1 MPAGLEFEVNY
12 TIFEMQKSITGNFD
26 YDEFCSAII
35 SHYSAVVF
43 CSNNNDVKG
52 RPWLKIIF

>member
-12 TIFEMQKSITGNFD
+12 TILEMQKSITGNFD

-43 CSNNNDVKG
+43 TRFFVA
-52 RPWLKIIF
+52 ITTM

>member
-12 TIFEMQKSITGNFD
+12 TIFEIQKSITGNFD

-43 CSNNNDVKG
+43 IRFFVAITTM
-52 RPWLKIIF
+52 LKVDHG